1 MRTMNLSSW
10 ASGSGKVP
18 SISMGFWVA
27 STMNG
32 LGSCR
37 VSPSIVDC
45 PSCIDSSSADWVLGV
60 ARFISSASSTWL
72 NTGPGW
78 NSNSPVFWL

>member
-1 MRTMNLSSW
+1 MNLSSW

-45 PSCIDSSSADWVLGV
+45 PSCIDSSRAD
-60 ARFISSASSTWL
+60 
-72 NTGPGW
+72 
-78 NSNSPVFWL
+78 